1 MPFTHVSRSCWC
13 CVMLYLHI
21 IDDESGRVVKPYPQP
36 DNSGETI
43 TIIATLQSYYE
54 DLEQDLDRRILM
66 LVHPQLLMRVVQL
79 YVAKVTPWLFRPCFL
94 LLTIL
99 PGPNSR
105 GYRPRRPI

>member
-1 MPFTHVSRSCWC
+1 MQ
-13 CVMLYLHI
+13 YLHI
-21 IDDESGRVVKPYPQP
+21 VDDESGRTLKPYPQP
-36 DNSGETI
+36 DNSGDTI

-79 YVAKVTPWLFRPCFL
+79 YVAKVTPRPFRPCFP